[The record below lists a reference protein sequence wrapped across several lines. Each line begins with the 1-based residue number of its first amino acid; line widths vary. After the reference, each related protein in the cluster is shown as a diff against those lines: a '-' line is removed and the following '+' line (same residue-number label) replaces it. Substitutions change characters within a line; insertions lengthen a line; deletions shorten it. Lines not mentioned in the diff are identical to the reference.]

1 MEIKVKYQGQVVGL
15 IDFKVFSAIEKMRD
29 LGYWSFS
36 VRSQVSKYEYFVVFR
51 NEDTEEVIRIYP
63 DKSFMKT
70 NDCYDCKVLY
80 KESNTIKYIVEYYI
94 HNKIVEESEQK

>member
-29 LGYWSFS
+29 LGYGSFS
-36 VRSQVSKYEYFVVFR
+36 VRSEINKYDHFALFLDENSDDY
-51 NEDTEEVIRIYP
+51 IRFYP
-63 DKSFMKT
+63 DKSFMKS
-70 NDCYDCKVLY
+70 NDCKVLY
-80 KESNTIKYIVEYYI
+80 KELNTIKYILEYYI